1 MSTGAVIA
9 IAIGAVL
16 LLAVIGLV
24 GVFVRRRRVETRRER
39 AGELRQEAQARELRA
54 TREGAA
60 ADEQAARARQSQ
72 AQAEEKAAVAR
83 REGAEAQQRAEA
95 AEGER
100 RFARDRH
107 EEARSVD
114 PDAVED
120 EGGRVDDR
128 ERAGADR
135 NA

>member
-24 GVFVRRRRVETRRER
+24 GVFVRRRRVETRREQ

-114 PDAVED
+114 PDAVDD
-120 EGGRVDDR
+120 EGGRAGDR
-128 ERAGADR
+128 ERERADR